1 MTAEAAGSVLGSRS
15 RPRHTI
21 AHLLAGL
28 PFEKDQQRGPR
39 QVRQLFVSGLLAP
52 MQSTNEPR
60 PVPNLSATISGLL
73 VEHPRGELAGLIV

>member
-1 MTAEAAGSVLGSRS
+1 MAAEAAGSVQGSRS
-15 RPRHTI
+15 RPRHTT

-28 PFEKDQQRGPR
+28 PLEEDRQRGSR
-39 QVRQLFVSGLLAP
+39 MFVSDLLAP
-52 MQSTNEPR
+52 AHCANEPR